1 LLKPQSAGI
10 GGECPM
16 LIYHQSGD
24 ASLPNPVAISGQGVA
39 PRRATLDWFRS
50 QGIAAIPGDG
60 LLSATVPATFD
71 ACVVVLQ
78 RFGRL
83 GLRETLGPVVDLAA
97 EGFAMYPALQR
108 ALHMRA
114 DRYRDDYPTT
124 GEVYLHMGQVPALGW
139 RLQKPAWSST
149 FR

>member
-1 LLKPQSAGI
+1 MPLRILG
-10 GGECPM
+10 
-16 LIYHQSGD
+16 
-24 ASLPNPVAISGQGVA
+24 
-39 PRRATLDWFRS
+39 RA
-50 QGIAAIPGDG
+50 AG
-60 LLSATVPATFD
+60 LLM
-71 ACVVVLQ
+71 L
-78 RFGRL
+78 GRL

-114 DRYRDDYPTT
+114 DRYREDYPTT

-149 FR
+149 FRRIIDAEIARGLPRSLRRWRSRHAA